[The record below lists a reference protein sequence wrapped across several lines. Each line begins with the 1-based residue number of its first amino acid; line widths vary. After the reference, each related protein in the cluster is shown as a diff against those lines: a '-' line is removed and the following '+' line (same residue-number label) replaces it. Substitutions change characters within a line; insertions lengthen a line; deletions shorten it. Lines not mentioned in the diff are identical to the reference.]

1 MKGRGR
7 FLLFIILMN
16 LIFQRDCLCL
26 EPGSSTEWREA
37 QGTLGTFLPPGVAGG
52 ERCVPLKVSGLTFF
66 DNPKEYSFPFE
77 LF

>member
-52 ERCVPLKVSGLTFF
+52 KGVCP
-66 DNPKEYSFPFE
+66 
-77 LF
+77 